1 MPAVDTNILVRL
13 LTGDN
18 VAQFKASQTLFGSE
32 DIFIP
37 DTVILETE
45 WVLRAAFDLEPSSI
59 CHAFRQVFGLPNVT
73 LANGRVV
80 ALAITWHEAGVDFAD
95 AFHLALSQQHQTLKT
110 FDADFIKRAEPLG
123 ACRVEKP

>member
-18 VAQFKASQTLFGSE
+18 PAQFKASQMLFSAA

-45 WVLRAAFDLEPSSI
+45 WVLRAAYDLEPALI
-59 CHAFRQVFGLPNVT
+59 CNAFRQVFGLPNVT
-73 LANGRVV
+73 LTNGQVV
-80 ALAITWHEAGVDFAD
+80 ALAIAWHEAGVDFAD
-95 AFHLALSQQHQTLKT
+95 AFHLALSQHHQSLKT
-110 FDADFIKRAEPLG
+110 FNADFIKRAKSLG